1 MARDK
6 VTYESYE
13 QDVFDNPPKG
23 PVGVHRGSRSV
34 ISRIAPFVIVILV
47 AALCG
52 FGAWAWV
59 TGEYKNI
66 LNLNT
71 SSQTAQTSGTEK
83 KDSSDAKSDSTDS
96 SDTKSDST
104 DSSDTKSENT
114 DSSNAQSDSAATDNA
129 DQSAQQDQAAATVN
143 KATQV
148 RVINATGISGYAG
161 QKADVLQ
168 IAGYTSV
175 EAANPTGAVPTST
188 VVWYRNEADKATAE
202 DVASTLG
209 ISAVEQVQG
218 LAAPITVVLL
228 N

>member
-83 KDSSDAKSDSTDS
+83 KDSSD
-96 SDTKSDST
+96 
-104 DSSDTKSENT
+104 TKSENT
-114 DSSNAQSDSAATDNA
+114 DSSNTQSDSAATDNA

-168 IAGYTSV
+168 TAGYTSV
-175 EAANPTGAVPTST
+175 EAANPTGSVPTST
-188 VVWYRNEADKATAE
+188 VVWYQNEADKATAE

>member
-71 SSQTAQTSGTEK
+71 SSQTAQTSDTEK
-83 KDSSDAKSDSTDS
+83 KDSSDAKSDSTHS
-96 SDTKSDST
+96 P
-104 DSSDTKSENT
+104 DTKSENT

-129 DQSAQQDQAAATVN
+129 GQSAQQDQAAATVN

-168 IAGYTSV
+168 TAGYTSV
-175 EAANPTGAVPTST
+175 EAANPTGSVPTST
-188 VVWYRNEADKATAE
+188 VVWYQNEADKATAE

>member
-6 VTYESYE
+6 VNYESYE

-71 SSQTAQTSGTEK
+71 SSQTAQTSDTGK
-83 KDSSDAKSDSTDS
+83 KDSSDA
-96 SDTKSDST
+96 KSDST

-114 DSSNAQSDSAATDNA
+114 DSSNAQSNSAATDNA

-168 IAGYTSV
+168 TAGYTSV
-175 EAANPTGAVPTST
+175 EAANPTGSVPAST
-188 VVWYRNEADKATAE
+188 VVWYQNEADKATAE

>member
-66 LNLNT
+66 LNLNIFL
-71 SSQTAQTSGTEK
+71 A
-83 KDSSDAKSDSTDS
+83 DRSDFQYRKEGLVRRQVRFRRLLLIPSPRT
-96 SDTKSDST
+96 
-104 DSSDTKSENT
+104 T
-114 DSSNAQSDSAATDNA
+114 DSSN
-129 DQSAQQDQAAATVN
+129 
-143 KATQV
+143 TQI
-148 RVINATGISGYAG
+148 RFRR
-161 QKADVLQ
+161 
-168 IAGYTSV
+168 
-175 EAANPTGAVPTST
+175 
-188 VVWYRNEADKATAE
+188 YR
-202 DVASTLG
+202 
-209 ISAVEQVQG
+209 
-218 LAAPITVVLL
+218 
-228 N
+228 

>member
-1 MARDK
+1 M
-6 VTYESYE
+6 
-13 QDVFDNPPKG
+13 
-23 PVGVHRGSRSV
+23 
-34 ISRIAPFVIVILV
+34 ILV

-83 KDSSDAKSDSTDS
+83 KDSSDA
-96 SDTKSDST
+96 KSDST

-175 EAANPTGAVPTST
+175 EAANPTGSVPTST
-188 VVWYRNEADKATAE
+188 VVWYQNEADKATAE

>member
-96 SDTKSDST
+96 SDTKS
-104 DSSDTKSENT
+104 ENT

-143 KATQV
+143 KAT
-148 RVINATGISGYAG
+148 
-161 QKADVLQ
+161 
-168 IAGYTSV
+168 
-175 EAANPTGAVPTST
+175 
-188 VVWYRNEADKATAE
+188 AE

>member
-71 SSQTAQTSGTEK
+71 SSQTAQTSDTEK
-83 KDSSDAKSDSTDS
+83 KDSSDAKSDSTHS

-104 DSSDTKSENT
+104 HSSDTKSENT
-114 DSSNAQSDSAATDNA
+114 DSSNAQSNSAATDNA
-129 DQSAQQDQAAATVN
+129 GQSAQQDQAAATVN

-168 IAGYTSV
+168 TAGYTSV
-175 EAANPTGAVPTST
+175 EAANPTGSVPTST
-188 VVWYRNEADKATAE
+188 VVWYQNEADKATAE

>member
-83 KDSSDAKSDSTDS
+83 KDSSDAKSDSA
-96 SDTKSDST
+96 

-114 DSSNAQSDSAATDNA
+114 DSSNAQPDSAATDNA
-129 DQSAQQDQAAATVN
+129 D
-143 KATQV
+143 
-148 RVINATGISGYAG
+148 
-161 QKADVLQ
+161 
-168 IAGYTSV
+168 
-175 EAANPTGAVPTST
+175 
-188 VVWYRNEADKATAE
+188 
-202 DVASTLG
+202 
-209 ISAVEQVQG
+209 
-218 LAAPITVVLL
+218 
-228 N
+228 

>member
-59 TGEYKNI
+59 TGEYKNL

-71 SSQTAQTSGTEK
+71 SSQTAQTPDTEK
-83 KDSSDAKSDSTDS
+83 KDSSDAKSDSTHS

-104 DSSDTKSENT
+104 HSSDTKSENT
-114 DSSNAQSDSAATDNA
+114 DSSNAQSNSAATDNA
-129 DQSAQQDQAAATVN
+129 GQSAQQDQAAATVN

-168 IAGYTSV
+168 TAGYTSV
-175 EAANPTGAVPTST
+175 EAANPTGSVPTST
-188 VVWYRNEADKATAE
+188 VVWYQNEADKATAE

>member
-1 MARDK
+1 M
-6 VTYESYE
+6 
-13 QDVFDNPPKG
+13 
-23 PVGVHRGSRSV
+23 GVHRGSRSV

-71 SSQTAQTSGTEK
+71 SSQTAQNSGTEK
-83 KDSSDAKSDSTDS
+83 KDSSDAKSDSA
-96 SDTKSDST
+96 

-114 DSSNAQSDSAATDNA
+114 DSSNTQSDSAATDNA

-168 IAGYTSV
+168 TAGYTSV
-175 EAANPTGAVPTST
+175 EAANPTGSVPTST
-188 VVWYRNEADKATAE
+188 VVWYQNEADKATAE

>member
-71 SSQTAQTSGTEK
+71 SSQTAQTPSPIPPTLLIP
-83 KDSSDAKSDSTDS
+83 SPRILIPRML
-96 SDTKSDST
+96 
-104 DSSDTKSENT
+104 NPIPPLPIMP
-114 DSSNAQSDSAATDNA
+114 
-129 DQSAQQDQAAATVN
+129 
-143 KATQV
+143 V
-148 RVINATGISGYAG
+148 R
-161 QKADVLQ
+161 
-168 IAGYTSV
+168 
-175 EAANPTGAVPTST
+175 
-188 VVWYRNEADKATAE
+188 
-202 DVASTLG
+202 
-209 ISAVEQVQG
+209 
-218 LAAPITVVLL
+218 APSRIRPQRL
-228 N
+228 

>member
-13 QDVFDNPPKG
+13 QDVFDNPTKG

-71 SSQTAQTSGTEK
+71 SSQTAQTSDTGK
-83 KDSSDAKSDSTDS
+83 KDSSDAKSDSTH
-96 SDTKSDST
+96 
-104 DSSDTKSENT
+104 SSDTKSENT

-129 DQSAQQDQAAATVN
+129 GQSAQQDQAAATVN

-168 IAGYTSV
+168 TAGYTSV
-175 EAANPTGAVPTST
+175 EAANPTGSVPTST
-188 VVWYRNEADKATAE
+188 VVWYQNEADKATAE

>member
-71 SSQTAQTSGTEK
+71 SSQTAQTSDTEK
-83 KDSSDAKSDSTDS
+83 KDSSDAKSDSTHS

-104 DSSDTKSENT
+104 HSSDTKSENT
-114 DSSNAQSDSAATDNA
+114 DSSNAQSNSAATDNA
-129 DQSAQQDQAAATVN
+129 GQSAQQDQAAATVN

-161 QKADVLQ
+161 RKADVLQ
-168 IAGYTSV
+168 TAGYTSV
-175 EAANPTGAVPTST
+175 EAANPTGSVPTST
-188 VVWYRNEADKATAE
+188 VVWYQNEADKATAE

>member
-83 KDSSDAKSDSTDS
+83 KDSSDAKSDSA
-96 SDTKSDST
+96 

-114 DSSNAQSDSAATDNA
+114 DSSNTQSDSAATDNA

-161 QKADVLQ
+161 QRPMCCRPLVIPAWKPRIRLDRCRPPPWCGTRMKRTRPPPKMWLRHLA
-168 IAGYTSV
+168 SV
-175 EAANPTGAVPTST
+175 PLN
-188 VVWYRNEADKATAE
+188 RFR
-202 DVASTLG
+202 
-209 ISAVEQVQG
+209 G
-218 LAAPITVVLL
+218 LPLPSPSCC
-228 N
+228 

>member
-71 SSQTAQTSGTEK
+71 SSQTAQTSDTEK
-83 KDSSDAKSDSTDS
+83 KDSSDAKSDSTHS

-104 DSSDTKSENT
+104 HSSDTKSEHT
-114 DSSNAQSDSAATDNA
+114 DSSNAQSNSAATDNA
-129 DQSAQQDQAAATVN
+129 GQSAQQDQAAATVN

-168 IAGYTSV
+168 TAGYTSV
-175 EAANPTGAVPTST
+175 EAANPTGSVPTST
-188 VVWYRNEADKATAE
+188 VVWYQNEADKATAE

>member
-83 KDSSDAKSDSTDS
+83 K
-96 SDTKSDST
+96 

-188 VVWYRNEADKATAE
+188 VVWYQNEADKATAE

>member
-6 VTYESYE
+6 VTYEPYE

-71 SSQTAQTSGTEK
+71 SSQTAQTSDTEK
-83 KDSSDAKSDSTDS
+83 KDSSDA
-96 SDTKSDST
+96 KSDST

-114 DSSNAQSDSAATDNA
+114 DSSNAQSNSAATDNA
-129 DQSAQQDQAAATVN
+129 GQSAQQDQAAAIVN

-168 IAGYTSV
+168 TAGYTSV
-175 EAANPTGAVPTST
+175 EAANPTGSVPTST
-188 VVWYRNEADKATAE
+188 VVWYQNEADKATAE

>member
-71 SSQTAQTSGTEK
+71 SSQTAQTSDTEK
-83 KDSSDAKSDSTDS
+83 KDSSDAKSDSTHS

-104 DSSDTKSENT
+104 HSSDSKSENT
-114 DSSNAQSDSAATDNA
+114 DSSNAQSNSAATDNA
-129 DQSAQQDQAAATVN
+129 GQSAQQDQAAATVN

-168 IAGYTSV
+168 TAGYTSV
-175 EAANPTGAVPTST
+175 EAANPTGSVPTST
-188 VVWYRNEADKATAE
+188 VVWYQNEADKATAE

>member
-23 PVGVHRGSRSV
+23 PVGVHRGPRSV

-83 KDSSDAKSDSTDS
+83 K
-96 SDTKSDST
+96 

-188 VVWYRNEADKATAE
+188 VVWYQNEADKATAE

>member
-1 MARDK
+1 MWR
-6 VTYESYE
+6 YE

-71 SSQTAQTSGTEK
+71 SSQTAQTSNTEK
-83 KDSSDAKSDSTDS
+83 KDSSDAKSDSA
-96 SDTKSDST
+96 

-114 DSSNAQSDSAATDNA
+114 DSSNTQSDSAATDNA

-168 IAGYTSV
+168 TAGYTSV
-175 EAANPTGAVPTST
+175 EAANPTGSVPTST
-188 VVWYRNEADKATAE
+188 VVWYQNEADKATAE

>member
-71 SSQTAQTSGTEK
+71 SSQTAQTSGAEK

-96 SDTKSDST
+96 SDTKS
-104 DSSDTKSENT
+104 
-114 DSSNAQSDSAATDNA
+114 
-129 DQSAQQDQAAATVN
+129 
-143 KATQV
+143 
-148 RVINATGISGYAG
+148 
-161 QKADVLQ
+161 
-168 IAGYTSV
+168 
-175 EAANPTGAVPTST
+175 
-188 VVWYRNEADKATAE
+188 
-202 DVASTLG
+202 
-209 ISAVEQVQG
+209 
-218 LAAPITVVLL
+218 
-228 N
+228 

>member
-71 SSQTAQTSGTEK
+71 SSQTAQTSDTEK
-83 KDSSDAKSDSTDS
+83 KDSSDAKSDSTHS

-104 DSSDTKSENT
+104 HSSDTKSENT

-129 DQSAQQDQAAATVN
+129 GQSAQQDQAAATVN

-168 IAGYTSV
+168 TAGYTSV
-175 EAANPTGAVPTST
+175 EAANPTGSVPTST
-188 VVWYRNEADKATAE
+188 VVWYQNEADKATAE

>member
-1 MARDK
+1 M
-6 VTYESYE
+6 
-13 QDVFDNPPKG
+13 
-23 PVGVHRGSRSV
+23 
-34 ISRIAPFVIVILV
+34 ILV

-83 KDSSDAKSDSTDS
+83 KDSSDA
-96 SDTKSDST
+96 KSDST

-168 IAGYTSV
+168 TAGYTSV

-188 VVWYRNEADKATAE
+188 VVWYQNEADKATAE

>member
-1 MARDK
+1 MGLGYRRVQEHPEFEYFLAD
-6 VTYESYE
+6 
-13 QDVFDNPPKG
+13 
-23 PVGVHRGSRSV
+23 RSD
-34 ISRIAPFVIVILV
+34 SD
-47 AALCG
+47 
-52 FGAWAWV
+52 
-59 TGEYKNI
+59 
-66 LNLNT
+66 
-71 SSQTAQTSGTEK
+71 TEK
-83 KDSSDAKSDSTDS
+83 KDSSDA
-96 SDTKSDST
+96 KSDST

-168 IAGYTSV
+168 TAGYTNV
-175 EAANPTGAVPTST
+175 EAANPTGSVPTST
-188 VVWYRNEADKATAE
+188 VVWYQNEADKATAE

>member
-71 SSQTAQTSGTEK
+71 SSQTAQTSNTEK
-83 KDSSDAKSDSTDS
+83 KDSSDAKSDSA
-96 SDTKSDST
+96 

-161 QKADVLQ
+161 RKADVLQ
-168 IAGYTSV
+168 TAGYTSV
-175 EAANPTGAVPTST
+175 EPRIRPDRCRPPPWCGTRMKRTRPPPKMWLRHLASVPLN
-188 VVWYRNEADKATAE
+188 RFR
-202 DVASTLG
+202 
-209 ISAVEQVQG
+209 G
-218 LAAPITVVLL
+218 LPLPSPSCC
-228 N
+228 

>member
-6 VTYESYE
+6 VIYESYE
-13 QDVFDNPPKG
+13 QDVFDNTTQV
-23 PVGVHRGSRSV
+23 PVGDNRGSRSV

-71 SSQTAQTSGTEK
+71 SSQTAQTSNTEK
-83 KDSSDAKSDSTDS
+83 KDSSDAKSDSA
-96 SDTKSDST
+96 

-114 DSSNAQSDSAATDNA
+114 DSSNTQSDSAATDNA

-168 IAGYTSV
+168 TAGYTSV
-175 EAANPTGAVPTST
+175 EAANPTGSVPTST
-188 VVWYRNEADKATAE
+188 VVWYQNEADKATAE

>member
-83 KDSSDAKSDSTDS
+83 KDSSDAKSDSA
-96 SDTKSDST
+96 

-114 DSSNAQSDSAATDNA
+114 DSSNTQSDSAATDNA

-168 IAGYTSV
+168 TAGYTSV
-175 EAANPTGAVPTST
+175 EAANPTGRCRPPPWCGTRMKRTRPPPKMWLRHLASVPLN
-188 VVWYRNEADKATAE
+188 RFR
-202 DVASTLG
+202 
-209 ISAVEQVQG
+209 G
-218 LAAPITVVLL
+218 LPLPSPSCC
-228 N
+228 

>member
-71 SSQTAQTSGTEK
+71 SSQTAQTSDTEK
-83 KDSSDAKSDSTDS
+83 KDSSDA
-96 SDTKSDST
+96 KSDST

-129 DQSAQQDQAAATVN
+129 GQSAQQDQAAATVN

-148 RVINATGISGYAG
+148 RVINPYTTLFRSVALDTRARRPTCFRPPDTPAWKPQIRPDRCRPPPWCGIKMRRTRPPPKMWLRHWA
-161 QKADVLQ
+161 
-168 IAGYTSV
+168 SV
-175 EAANPTGAVPTST
+175 PLN
-188 VVWYRNEADKATAE
+188 RFR
-202 DVASTLG
+202 
-209 ISAVEQVQG
+209 G
-218 LAAPITVVLL
+218 LPLPSPSCC
-228 N
+228 

>member
-34 ISRIAPFVIVILV
+34 ISCIAPFVIVILV

-83 KDSSDAKSDSTDS
+83 KDSSDAKSDSADS
-96 SDTKSDST
+96 S
-104 DSSDTKSENT
+104 
-114 DSSNAQSDSAATDNA
+114 
-129 DQSAQQDQAAATVN
+129 
-143 KATQV
+143 
-148 RVINATGISGYAG
+148 
-161 QKADVLQ
+161 
-168 IAGYTSV
+168 
-175 EAANPTGAVPTST
+175 
-188 VVWYRNEADKATAE
+188 
-202 DVASTLG
+202 
-209 ISAVEQVQG
+209 
-218 LAAPITVVLL
+218 
-228 N
+228 

>member
-83 KDSSDAKSDSTDS
+83 KDSSDAKSDS
-96 SDTKSDST
+96 
-104 DSSDTKSENT
+104 
-114 DSSNAQSDSAATDNA
+114 AATDNA

-168 IAGYTSV
+168 TAGYTSV
-175 EAANPTGAVPTST
+175 EAANPTGSVPAST
-188 VVWYRNEADKATAE
+188 VVWYQNEADKATAE

>member
-71 SSQTAQTSGTEK
+71 SSQTAQTSNTEK
-83 KDSSDAKSDSTDS
+83 KDSSDAKSDSA
-96 SDTKSDST
+96 

-161 QKADVLQ
+161 RKADVLQ
-168 IAGYTSV
+168 TAGYTSV
-175 EAANPTGAVPTST
+175 EAANPTGSVPTST
-188 VVWYRNEADKATAE
+188 VVWYQNEADKATA
-202 DVASTLG
+202 
-209 ISAVEQVQG
+209 
-218 LAAPITVVLL
+218 
-228 N
+228 

>member
-83 KDSSDAKSDSTDS
+83 KDSSD
-96 SDTKSDST
+96 
-104 DSSDTKSENT
+104 TKSENT

-161 QKADVLQ
+161 RKADVLQ

-188 VVWYRNEADKATAE
+188 VVWYQNEADKATAE

>member
-13 QDVFDNPPKG
+13 QDVFDNPPTG

-71 SSQTAQTSGTEK
+71 SSQTAQTSNTEK
-83 KDSSDAKSDSTDS
+83 KDSSDAKSDSA
-96 SDTKSDST
+96 

-161 QKADVLQ
+161 RKADVLQ
-168 IAGYTSV
+168 TAGYTSV
-175 EAANPTGAVPTST
+175 EAANPTGSVPTST
-188 VVWYRNEADKATAE
+188 VVWYQNEADKATAE

>member
-83 KDSSDAKSDSTDS
+83 KDSSD
-96 SDTKSDST
+96 
-104 DSSDTKSENT
+104 TKSENT

-129 DQSAQQDQAAATVN
+129 GQSAQQDQAAATVN

-168 IAGYTSV
+168 TAGYTSV
-175 EAANPTGAVPTST
+175 EAANPTGSVPTST
-188 VVWYRNEADKATAE
+188 VVWYQNEADKATAE